1 MLLRFVDAILVAR
14 CGSIVLCSA
23 SSACTLLF
31 LMIILSHMNI
41 YNFRL
46 KLFFLQAREG
56 PWELFHSAEVICL
69 QQDLF
74 SPEKE
79 KEEITHT
86 CEL

>member
-1 MLLRFVDAILVAR
+1 MY
-14 CGSIVLCSA
+14 S
-23 SSACTLLF
+23 TF
-31 LMIILSHMNI
+31 LNDHFEPYEYLQFSV
-41 YNFRL
+41 
-46 KLFFLQAREG
+46 KTFFLQAREG